1 MNPIVIALIA
11 DYFETTEVT
20 AHGLLTHLR
29 INGWT
34 VVPIPVE
41 KATFLEP
48 EEETT

>member
-1 MNPIVIALIA
+1 VNPIVIALIA

-29 INGWT
+29 VNGWT

-48 EEETT
+48 EDDL

>member
-1 MNPIVIALIA
+1 VNPDVVNLIA
-11 DYFETTEVT
+11 DYFAVPIIEAEGFVV
-20 AHGLLTHLR
+20 HLR